1 MPRGRPLVKLPTA
14 VESSTALET
23 LCINTVRTLAMDAV
37 QKANSGHPGTAM
49 ALAPAAYVLWTKH
62 LRYNPKNPNWTNRD
76 RFVLSSGHAC
86 ILQYSML
93 YLTGYDLSLD
103 DLKQFRQW
111 GSKTPGHPELG
122 HTPGIEVTTGP
133 LGQGVGNAVGFAIA
147 EARLAATYNVSGANV
162 IDHFT
167 YAICSDGDLMEGVS
181 SEAASLAGHLRL
193 GKLIILYD
201 DNHITIEGNTSLA
214 FDNEDVCKRFDA
226 YGWHT
231 QAVEDANNLDA
242 IDAAFT
248 TAKNDPRPSLIR
260 MRSHIAWGSPHKQ
273 DTAAAHGSPLGADE
287 IKLTKKFYGWP
298 EDAQFLVPDEV
309 LAHMRT
315 AVDRGAELERDWQ
328 SGYDKFAS
336 AKPDLATS
344 LQRDLACALPKG
356 WADSLP
362 TFNPADGALATR
374 IASNKC
380 IQAIAAAVPFFAGG
394 SADLAP
400 STETLING
408 GGDVEP
414 GTINARNFH
423 FGIREHGM
431 GAVLNGLT
439 LHGGIRPFGAT
450 FLIFSD
456 YMRPPIRLACLMG
469 INPIYVWTHDSIGL
483 GEDGPTHQSIEQ
495 LASLRA
501 MPNMTIMRPA
511 DANETAICWRL
522 AMEHHGG
529 PVGFAL
535 TRQKIPVMD
544 PASVRDAD
552 KGGYVLARESGGGLP
567 KVVLM
572 GTGSEVQWC
581 VAARDI
587 LEKQGIPTRV
597 VSLPCWEYFDKQSHK
612 YRDSVI
618 PPAVKARVAVEAA
631 SPFGWERYIGEH
643 GAMVGMT
650 RFGASAPADV
660 LFKQFGFTAEHV
672 VAHALAVLGHTP

>member
-1 MPRGRPLVKLPTA
+1 MKSQTA
-14 VESSTALET
+14 VAPSAALDQ

-62 LRYNPKNPNWTNRD
+62 LRYNPKNPRWINRD
-76 RFVLSSGHAC
+76 RFVLSAGHAC

-93 YLTGYDLSLD
+93 FLTGYDLSLD

-111 GSKTPGHPELG
+111 GSKTPGHPEFG
-122 HTPGIEVTTGP
+122 HTPGIEITTGP

-147 EARLAATYNVSGANV
+147 EARLAAQYDTGGADV
-162 IDHFT
+162 IEHFT
-167 YAICSDGDLMEGVS
+167 YAICSDGDLMEGVA

-193 GKLIILYD
+193 GKLICLYD

-231 QAVEDANNLDA
+231 QAVEDANDLDA

-248 TAKNDPRPSLIR
+248 AAKKDPRPSLIR

-273 DTAAAHGSPLGADE
+273 DTAEAHGSPLGADE
-287 IKLTKKFYGWP
+287 IKLTKRFYGWP

-309 LAHMRT
+309 LAHMRL
-315 AVDRGAELERDWQ
+315 AVDRGAALERDWQ
-328 SGYDKFAS
+328 SRFDAFTS
-336 AKPDLATS
+336 ANPDRSAS
-344 LQRDLACALPKG
+344 LQRDLDCALPPK
-356 WADSLP
+356 WADSMP
-362 TFNPADGALATR
+362 TFAPADGALATR
-374 IASNKC
+374 IASKTC

-400 STETLING
+400 STETLIKD

-414 GTINARNFH
+414 GSIGARNFH

-431 GAVLNGLT
+431 GAVLNGMT
-439 LHGGIRPFGAT
+439 IHGGIRPFGAT

-456 YMRPPIRLACLMG
+456 YMRPAVRLACLMG

-501 MPNMTIMRPA
+501 IPNMTIMRPA

-522 AMEHHGG
+522 AIEHRGG

-535 TRQKIPVMD
+535 TRQKLPVLE
-544 PASVRDAD
+544 PNAVRDAV
-552 KGGYVLARESGGGLP
+552 KGGYVLARESGSGPP
-567 KVVLM
+567 KCVLI

-581 VAARDI
+581 IAARDI
-587 LEKQGIPTRV
+587 LEKQGCSTRV
-597 VSLPCWEYFDKQSHK
+597 VSLPCWEYFDKQPQA

-631 SPFGWERYIGEH
+631 SPLGWERYIGEH
-643 GAMVGMT
+643 GAMIGMT
-650 RFGASAPADV
+650 RFGASAPGDV

-672 VAHALAVLGHTP
+672 AEQALALLRHTRSD